1 MSAPQDFFG
10 RGPRGP
16 QVLPDIYSVRLTF
29 NSQAYEKPIMVQLDP
44 TVNVSSEDLA
54 LQQEYSLKLRDMQS
68 AVNDGLSALD
78 MLKEQLDSRKKTIK
92 KQEER
97 FPKEVM
103 QAVDSHLKKIESIQN
118 ILTRPEG
125 RAFWSTTARLGGR
138 LRGLFGSIDGA
149 NALPTKAQM
158 EYFSELEIGYKSRMA
173 EVNKYLSQTVK
184 EVDAVLR
191 RNQVPSL

>member
-1 MSAPQDFFG
+1 
-10 RGPRGP
+10 
-16 QVLPDIYSVRLTF
+16 
-29 NSQAYEKPIMVQLDP
+29 MVQLDP
-44 TVNVSSEDLA
+44 TVNVSPDDLA
-54 LQQEYSLKLRDMQS
+54 LQLQYSRRLRDMQS
-68 AVNDGLSALD
+68 FVNDGLGALD

-103 QAVDSHLKKIESIQN
+103 EAVDDHLKKIESIQN

-149 NALPTKAQM
+149 NASPTKAQVQ
-158 EYFSELEIGYKSRMA
+158 YFSELEIGYKSGMA
-173 EVNKYLSQTVK
+173 EVNLYLSQTVN
-184 EVDAVLR
+184 EINAELR
-191 RNQVPSL
+191 RNQVPSLLIPELIKFEIK